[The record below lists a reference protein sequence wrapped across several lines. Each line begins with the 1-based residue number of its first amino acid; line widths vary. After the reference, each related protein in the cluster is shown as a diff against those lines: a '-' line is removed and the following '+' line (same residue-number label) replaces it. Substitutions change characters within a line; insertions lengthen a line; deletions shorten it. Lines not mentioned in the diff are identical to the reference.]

1 MTRDHHLAVTQARQS
16 NQWRH
21 VAGNT
26 MDVGIADTNAVV
38 DLAWRG
44 IHASAGHSR
53 RDRPEREPVLA
64 CTLGATRR
72 GLLRTVGH
80 QRVQRHAVGVV
91 TDRESAMKN
100 RSDAGV
106 VSADGLWGW

>member
-1 MTRDHHLAVTQARQS
+1 
-16 NQWRH
+16 
-21 VAGNT
+21 

-72 GLLRTVGH
+72 GLPQSSKCTVPNGGRQLRTGT
-80 QRVQRHAVGVV
+80 RHTRTHTNLSQ
-91 TDRESAMKN
+91 TDDGSSFCHSSESAF
-100 RSDAGV
+100 D
-106 VSADGLWGW
+106 